1 MNFFWFMASS
11 KVKMYSIFVLK
22 ISFDI
27 QNFYGLA
34 VDEPQYFFK
43 NVSQCGS
50 MVNGFKS

>member
-1 MNFFWFMASS
+1 MDSS
-11 KVKMYSIFVLK
+11 KLKMYSIYVLK

-27 QNFYGLA
+27 QTFYGLA
-34 VDEPQYFFK
+34 VDELQYFFK